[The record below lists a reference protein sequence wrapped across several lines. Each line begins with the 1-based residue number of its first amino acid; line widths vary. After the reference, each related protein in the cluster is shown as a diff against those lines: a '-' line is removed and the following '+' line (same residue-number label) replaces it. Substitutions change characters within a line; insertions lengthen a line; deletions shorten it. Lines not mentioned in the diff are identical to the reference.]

1 MGIEILAGFE
11 RLNSLRISIRRFKKK
26 YFLKKMRAEE
36 SLKINQPVSLDYAEE
51 WIINLEDR
59 VMENKLNSKKK
70 NNK

>member
-26 YFLKKMRAEE
+26 YFFKKMRAEE

>member
-1 MGIEILAGFE
+1 
-11 RLNSLRISIRRFKKK
+11 
-26 YFLKKMRAEE
+26 MRAEE

-59 VMENKLNSKKK
+59 VMENKLNGKKK